1 VRAFENDTNPPDAG
15 VLAIFQSLGKMNTN
29 EASVTK
35 GKEEASTSKAMAI
48 KVQRSICNP
57 SYLDWTG
64 PIGPVKDRIRDH
76 NGSVHLK
83 DHHTIRPLKTG

>member
-29 EASVTK
+29 EASATK

-48 KVQRSICNP
+48 KSKEVSATSFGQSHM
-57 SYLDWTG
+57 SKVVVG
-64 PIGPVKDRIRDH
+64 V
-76 NGSVHLK
+76 
-83 DHHTIRPLKTG
+83 